1 MSMMTPFARGC
12 SAAAI
17 LTLALTAQASF
28 ATAQRGP
35 LADGQAPGAK
45 VSTRALAQGCGNL
58 PKTEVI
64 VNSLSQS
71 TSLVNLVDVEGSA
84 ISFNVG
90 GTGSSCVIVSLGAQ
104 AFAPGTAAFMSVRT
118 LLDGV
123 PSIDGEIQLAAE
135 SVSFSDTHAY
145 NFLFPS
151 VKPGNHFFSMQYRSP
166 NADKVFINDF
176 DINIRH
182 R

>member
-1 MSMMTPFARGC
+1 MITSARNY

-17 LTLALTAQASF
+17 LMLALATLASPAS
-28 ATAQRGP
+28 AAQR
-35 LADGQAPGAK
+35 AIDGQARETKA
-45 VSTRALAQGCGNL
+45 SARALAQGCGNL

-71 TSLVNLVDVEGSA
+71 TSSVNLVDVEGSG

-90 GTGSSCVIVSLGAQ
+90 GTGNSCVIVSLGAQ
-104 AFAPGTAAFMSVRT
+104 AFAPGIAALMRVRA
-118 LLDGV
+118 LLDGK
-123 PSIDGEIQLAAE
+123 PSIDGEIQLVAE
-135 SVSFSDTHAY
+135 SVSFSDAHAY

-151 VKPGNHFFSMQYRSP
+151 VTPGNHFFSMQYRSP
-166 NADKVFINDF
+166 NADEVFINDF